1 MPRLMIMTGYWS
13 DHCQAGKGTLLNCLA
28 AAIPGG
34 ERVLSGEEVFELQLP
49 PGVGTCSKTHWAGGH
64 PNVEAVTP
72 ATKPKRAVARH
83 ADI

>member
-13 DHCQAGKGTLLNCLA
+13 DHCQAGKRTLLNCLA

-49 PGVGTCSKTHWAGGH
+49 PGVGTCSKTRWAGG
-64 PNVEAVTP
+64 AS
-72 ATKPKRAVARH
+72 KRRGGDPCHQAEEGRRAAR
-83 ADI
+83 